1 MRFIS
6 RRKSRG
12 NRKGAD
18 RMLVLALLAVL
29 TAQLM
34 PVYMPTEV
42 LAAETGTV
50 SGNTIGKE
58 PSVSGNASVKEEEPE
73 GEKKTDT
80 PGEKEL
86 PEEEE
91 RETVSSAVEA
101 VVPLYNY
108 DVTNVVVPAR
118 FAVALNPYQMPIRID
133 DTKVSAEQVVSRNYG
148 IINKSSTDKLVTVT
162 LTVEDLNE
170 GRILF
175 VDSAEEAQNAGE
187 DTYALYLAAVP
198 ADDSGIRVGGESAD
212 QNTSAAELSDV
223 DMTAAE
229 DRPLVLREGENQFTF
244 KLSRAVYCFED
255 GREPA
260 LDTEETAWSG
270 DLKLAGLADDGGSAT
285 AFTFVG
291 AMNPRADWG
300 KLVNGIR
307 ISAVYC
313 YRTAS
318 GEETVAEGTGALI
331 KSK

>member
-6 RRKSRG
+6 RRKSRK
-12 NRKGAD
+12 RKGAD
-18 RMLVLALLAVL
+18 RMLALALLAVL
-29 TAQLM
+29 TAQLTLAH
-34 PVYMPTEV
+34 MPTEV

-73 GEKKTDT
+73 REKKTDT

-133 DTKVSAEQVVSRNYG
+133 NTKVSAEQVVSRNYG

-255 GREPA
+255 GSGLE
-260 LDTEETAWSG
+260 LDEDGSG
-270 DLKLAGLADDGGSAT
+270 QGKSLKLSGLASGEGGAT
-285 AFTFVG
+285 AFTFKGV
-291 AMNPRADWG
+291 MNPKADWG
-300 KLVNGIR
+300 KLLNGLR
-307 ISAVYC
+307 ICAVYT

-318 GEETVAEGTGALI
+318 GDEKIAEGTGAVV
-331 KSK
+331 KTE